1 MTKLFR
7 LRKLAPVKLPISNI
21 CLPGPPIAGQIVS
34 AVKEGCRQAF
44 LKQPCRLMIAM
55 YKCEIQVPNIFC
67 ILLCVVVVVGLFLHF
82 WSMRNTTNKRIMN
95 CLTNK
100 TTTLTTVNVIM
111 HLSLMNIHV
120 SVFRQ
125 LLKCWDESMEFWQ
138 NAKEESYAR
147 NWRKGP
153 VHLSLRLC
161 CLLQKVWDLQ
171 RRLGRKLLVLPCL
184 NLSSVTGRWY
194 ISNFLFFE
202 TLFNFIYSICF
213 NSVVWVINHHPSLL
227 SLTDLIFRRY
237 KKIPSGYR
245 QQRRNWLISE
255 SLVTQVHILFLGSST
270 NLD

>member
-1 MTKLFR
+1 MTRFMMYIYSCIQELFFSFKYDDTKCYNFCFNVYTSTVCNLTKLFR

-55 YKCEIQVPNIFC
+55 YKCEIQVPNIFR

-147 NWRKGP
+147 N
-153 VHLSLRLC
+153 
-161 CLLQKVWDLQ
+161 
-171 RRLGRKLLVLPCL
+171 
-184 NLSSVTGRWY
+184 
-194 ISNFLFFE
+194 
-202 TLFNFIYSICF
+202 
-213 NSVVWVINHHPSLL
+213 
-227 SLTDLIFRRY
+227 
-237 KKIPSGYR
+237 
-245 QQRRNWLISE
+245 
-255 SLVTQVHILFLGSST
+255 
-270 NLD
+270 